1 MAKYKRQSSE
11 RHDQDLGKE
20 PNIKL
25 TQPISNLIV
34 PDNTTLSWKA
44 GLESPTKLR
53 TTKFGRPDKEHSVTQ
68 EACAKTI
75 LFFIIKSDYLDD
87 QSIHAL
93 YATNP
98 LIPYMAR
105 MTDTLSRYNFR

>member
-25 TQPISNLIV
+25 TQPISNLVV

-44 GLESPTKLR
+44 ELETPTKLQ
-53 TTKFGRPDKEHSVTQ
+53 TAKFGRPDKEHSVTQ
-68 EACAKTI
+68 EACAETI
-75 LFFIIKSDYLDD
+75 SFL
-87 QSIHAL
+87 
-93 YATNP
+93 
-98 LIPYMAR
+98 
-105 MTDTLSRYNFR
+105 